1 MIDYTNKFNFAIQF
15 NLVLIFGVQTAVFL
29 SLYIISTI
37 KHTIC
42 NKLMQ
47 ENLQCNKKQ
56 NWIIKIF
63 WIYLYCSWIP
73 HIVIKDQYGTFLLEC
88 YPNFSVFFSGVFE
101 MEKFFIKF
109 WENFAQLYI
118 DHFQIKNFLLEKL
131 NLFSYSIIFIFP
143 IWFSH
148 FKYDILYDTLSTL
161 QNLLR
166 FFKANIAS
174 QIVKLAKQ
182 G

>member
-88 YPNFSVFFSGVFE
+88 YPNFSVFFFGSLWNGEILHQILRKFRPTLHWSFPDQKLFARE
-101 MEKFFIKF
+101 TQSFFIF
-109 WENFAQLYI
+109 DNFHISNMIFYMILY
-118 DHFQIKNFLLEKL
+118 Q
-131 NLFSYSIIFIFP
+131 
-143 IWFSH
+143 H
-148 FKYDILYDTLSTL
+148 FKTFYDF
-161 QNLLR
+161 LR
-166 FFKANIAS
+166 RT
-174 QIVKLAKQ
+174 
-182 G
+182 